1 MQISGALRGPALRHR
16 PLKSLFPLPEEARLQ
31 RAHTSVRK
39 FTSYRRLNEFFF
51 QIHKK
56 SNYLV
61 VFAHGKLKSPTKTAL
76 INWGFPRAAR
86 STVLHQW

>member
-1 MQISGALRGPALRHR
+1 MQVSGALRGPALRHR
-16 PLKSLFPLPEEARLQ
+16 PLTPLSPLPEVPLQ

-39 FTSYRRLNEFFF
+39 FTSYRCLNEFF

-61 VFAHGKLKSPTKTAL
+61 VFAHGKLKSPTKTAF
-76 INWGFPRAAR
+76 INWRFPRAAL